1 MINYNAQKFS
11 QIMLRNSLKDELYLL
26 KSIVAKKINATWNL
40 SFGDVLKH
48 LIDFYKANSKSDQE
62 STIIVAGHTTVFSRG
77 SIILP
82 KKRVIG
88 SW

>member
-1 MINYNAQKFS
+1 MKRFSRKLFS
-11 QIMLRNSLKDELYLL
+11 QIMINNSLKDELYLL

-48 LIDFYKANSKSDQE
+48 LIDFYQENSKSDQE